1 MTQNPSRVGNE
12 YGISRRSILKHA
24 IASGLVLSVPA
35 GTVSASNDDR
45 EQWRNH
51 MQRLRENNGGIS
63 DVSHRRTSENVYEAE
78 YTFADGQSKVATF
91 RDKGNYEMSI
101 GIDSKTFVLV
111 ITDSDIEHLNSKMD
125 RVRDQMERSIA
136 SNGGA

>member
-1 MTQNPSRVGNE
+1 
-12 YGISRRSILKHA
+12 
-24 IASGLVLSVPA
+24 
-35 GTVSASNDDR
+35 
-45 EQWRNH
+45 